1 MEQTVMEQTVM
12 EQAVMKQVDLLGLA
26 RCRLLRP
33 YLRQVV
39 LDEVLADISLDADET
54 ETARQQF
61 LQENGIDSEERLS
74 HYCQHYGLSR
84 ADLDDQIA
92 YPLRVEKY
100 GRRQFG
106 ARAESHFLARK
117 SHLDQ
122 VVYSLL
128 RSKDAG
134 LIRELYLQVR
144 EGEANFA
151 DLAAE
156 HAEGPERATRGIVGP
171 VSLSQGHPDLVDRLA
186 SAQPGLVLEPF
197 QIEDWWVLIR
207 LERYAPAIY
216 GPEAA
221 DAMIQELLEHWLE
234 DQVNLRIQALRPLN
248 ITSQG

>member
-1 MEQTVMEQTVM
+1 
-12 EQAVMKQVDLLGLA
+12 MKQVAVLGLA
-26 RCRLLRP
+26 RCKLLRP
-33 YLRQVV
+33 YLRQLV

-61 LQENGIDSEERLS
+61 LKDNGIDSEERLS
-74 HYCQHYGLSR
+74 YYCQHYGLSR
-84 ADLDDQIA
+84 ADVDYQIA
-92 YPLRVEKY
+92 YPVRVEKY

-117 SHLDQ
+117 RSLDQ

-128 RSKDAG
+128 RSMDAG
-134 LIRELYLQVR
+134 LIRELYMQVR

-197 QIEDWWVLIR
+197 QIADWWVLIR
-207 LERYAPAIY
+207 LERYSPATY

-221 DAMIQELLEHWLE
+221 DAMIQEFLEHWLE
-234 DQVNLRIQALRPLN
+234 DQVNLRLQALRPVT
-248 ITSQG
+248 IPSQG

>member
-1 MEQTVMEQTVM
+1 M
-12 EQAVMKQVDLLGLA
+12 EQAVMEQVEMEQVDLLGLA

-84 ADLDDQIA
+84 ADVDYQIA
-92 YPLRVEKY
+92 YPMRVEKY

-117 SHLDQ
+117 RSLDQ

-128 RSKDAG
+128 RSMDAG

-197 QIEDWWVLIR
+197 QIENWWVLIR
-207 LERYAPAIY
+207 LERYAPATY

-234 DQVNLRIQALRPLN
+234 DQVNLRLQALRPLN
-248 ITSQG
+248 IPSQG